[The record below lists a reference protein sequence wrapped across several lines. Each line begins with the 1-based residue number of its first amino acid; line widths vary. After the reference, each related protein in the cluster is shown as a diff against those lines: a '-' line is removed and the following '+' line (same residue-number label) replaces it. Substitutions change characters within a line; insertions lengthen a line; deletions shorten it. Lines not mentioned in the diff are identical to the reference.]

1 MKKLFEKIRAA
12 WRARRDKR
20 KLSTCKTPTLGVE
33 VKRCSEC
40 DLRDCRFCGWKDFA
54 ESVAKLPSC
63 NNCRDRKTCAFRTEW
78 GEYARINCIL
88 WTKEEAET

>member
-20 KLSTCKTPTLGVE
+20 KLSRRQTLTFGVE
-33 VKRCSEC
+33 VKRCAEC
-40 DLRDCRFCGWKDFA
+40 DRGDCRFCGWKDFA
-54 ESVAKLPSC
+54 EEVAKRPSC
-63 NNCRDRKTCAFRTEW
+63 NNCGIRKTCAFQPEW
-78 GEYARINCIL
+78 GKDVRINCFL